1 MRILAMSIVQLKF
14 RVITMKT
21 LIDTGQISKVI
32 KAALVRQVSMGY
44 GGDEYTYKEIL
55 IKVLFSKR
63 GAVIAN
69 KVRVLFE
76 FEERRFS
83 QFYVVERIAYKIIL
97 GIDFLTKP
105 RMIVRCGRQLRY
117 DFEED
122 MDETGIIVVLLDQKV
137 PGIHSENSK
146 YKFYSSKV
154 ILSPSKYSPSTATH
168 LCQRLIQLS
177 KHFWNSTVDI
187 AIRVIFDF
195 FITSFRLLKRVLRND
210 FLT

>member
-1 MRILAMSIVQLKF
+1 MSIVQLKF

-97 GIDFLTKP
+97 GINFLTKL

-122 MDETGIIVVLLDQKV
+122 MDKTGIIVVLLDQKV

-154 ILSPSKYSPSTATH
+154 ISSPSKYSPMY

-177 KHFWNSTVDI
+177 KHFWNSIVGI
-187 AIRVIFDF
+187 AIRDKIFDF
-195 FITSFRLLKRVLRND
+195 SITSFRLLKRVPRNG
-210 FLT
+210 FFMSH